1 LATPLLLQVNIAL
14 LQQALHTHDHVLD
27 LQEQATHL
35 NASLH
40 CTHDAMHNQ
49 TDMITNIDS
58 LAQHRYEL
66 VNNSLKT
73 INSAVGVQTELITN
87 LGDFMHEQHSQLS
100 QKFTKFHK
108 SMVNLTEYVGNSTCN
123 VIEQEIRNVC
133 NLMETHLGNIKM
145 YIKAN
150 TPQARNLIIEHM
162 YYIIQWYP
170 RLQIDADH
178 THLCQ
183 DENHQ
188 CNHRDV
194 VNEIS

>member
-1 LATPLLLQVNIAL
+1 MAPLR
-14 LQQALHTHDHVLD
+14 QALHTHDHVLD

-35 NASLH
+35 NAGLH

-49 TDMITNIDS
+49 TNMITDIDS
-58 LAQHRYEL
+58 LAQHCHEL
-66 VNNSLKT
+66 VNDSLKT
-73 INSAVGVQTELITN
+73 IDSVVGVQTKLITN
-87 LGDFMHEQHSQLS
+87 LGNCMRKQHSQFS

-108 SMVNLTEYVGNSTCN
+108 SMVDLTEYVGNSTRN

-145 YIKAN
+145 YIEAN
-150 TPQARNLIIEHM
+150 TPQARNLIIKHM

-183 DENHQ
+183 GENHQ
-188 CNHRDV
+188 RNHLDV
-194 VNEIS
+194 VNKIS